1 MKHEFENL
9 SHRIGY
15 SPPRNGICYISEMA
29 AAALISAGAAT
40 ASTGAN
46 IAMSGKMNRRAAHQ
60 AAETRAWQTR
70 ERLASQEY
78 QTERYN
84 QQILDTER
92 MRDYDNWYNSIGQ
105 QKQRMLDAGFSP
117 MAALGN
123 MGNSASS
130 AEPMAAPGAPSD
142 PGASLPQVFNP
153 SDAVSQGIHDFSNF
167 MQTYLNQQKT
177 KADIVKASS
186 EADKNAA
193 ETATIDALRNGQ
205 IQLQGVEIDLK
216 GSQKELNDK
225 QREALAAQIVKT
237 NTEVDVA
244 MQYMQYMGVHMDY
257 VKFQKWLQKQDY
269 DLRSKEIASKI
280 ALNAA
285 LQQESGARR
294 AGYNVSNR
302 FANLTFE
309 DRMYQVRSQSWR
321 TARENEVL
329 QHYHEHKYGQR
340 AADFADRLGEY
351 QVKNIPS
358 DLSIAVRQGMA
369 TVSSI
374 LQPVGQ
380 IMSAYSQFAVGNFY
394 VSKRS
399 QMLNSMF
406 QSGNLISDPVDGGV
420 FWNNTSTPFNH

>member
-1 MKHEFENL
+1 MKHELENL
-9 SHRIGY
+9 SHKIGY
-15 SPPRNGICYISEMA
+15 SPPRNGICNISEMA
-29 AAALISAGAAT
+29 AAALIGAGVAT

-46 IAMSGKMNRRAAHQ
+46 IAMSGKMNRRAAQQ
-60 AAETRAWQTR
+60 AAKTRAWQTS
-70 ERLASQEY
+70 ERLASQRY

-92 MRDYDNWYNSIGQ
+92 LRDFDNWYNSIEQ

-117 MAALGN
+117 MAALGYT
-123 MGNSASS
+123 GNQSS
-130 AEPMAAPGAPSD
+130 AQQMAAPGVPSD
-142 PGASLPQVFNP
+142 PGASLPQMFNP
-153 SDAVSQGIHDFSNF
+153 SGALSQGINDFSQF
-167 MQTYLNQQKT
+167 MQTYLNQEKT
-177 KADIVKASS
+177 KADIVKAGS

-309 DRMYQVRSQSWR
+309 DRMYQVQSQRWR

-329 QHYHEHKYGQR
+329 HYYHSRKYGQR

-374 LQPVGQ
+374 IQPVGQ
-380 IMSAYSQFAVGNFY
+380 IMSAYSQFAVGNYY

-399 QMLNSMF
+399 QLLDGISN
-406 QSGNLISDPVDGGV
+406 SGNVMSDPVSGGI